1 MTARELRSAG
11 RPAIAVVAAIAV
23 LAATTAAVLSACG
36 SPLATA
42 GQSGAAGKLA
52 VVASFYPLQ
61 FATQQI
67 GGDHVVVTNLTKPGA
82 EPHEVEL
89 TPRDVAS
96 VSRAGLV
103 VYERGLQ
110 GAVDQA
116 VDSEAG
122 ERGLNVAP
130 AANLDLLFQP
140 GIGAPTRTSGGNA
153 PGTTDPHF
161 WLDPQRY
168 SDVATVIAQRLSSLD
183 PANKTDYVN
192 NAKALQDKLAAL
204 TGEFKAGL
212 ASCWRKEIVTSHSAF
227 GYLAQRFGMVQIA
240 INGLAPEQEPQP
252 SELAAV
258 STYARA
264 HGVTTIYAETLASPA
279 IAQAVARETG
289 ATLATLDPIEGLTT
303 ASHGK
308 DYFEIMRSNL
318 KALRTGQGCS

>member
-1 MTARELRSAG
+1 MAPRELPPAG
-11 RPAIAVVAAIAV
+11 PRVIAFVVAVAAV
-23 LAATTAAVLSACG
+23 AATALSACTQ
-36 SPLATA
+36 PLT
-42 GQSGAAGKLA
+42 AAGTLGARSKMA

-67 GGDHVVVTNLTKPGA
+67 GGDHVTVTNLTKPGA
-82 EPHEVEL
+82 EPHDVEL
-89 TPRDVAS
+89 TPREVAS
-96 VSRAGLV
+96 VSRARLV

-116 VDSEAG
+116 VESEAG
-122 ERGLNVAP
+122 DRGLDVAP

-140 GIGAPTRTSGGNA
+140 GIGTPTRTSGGNA

-183 PANKTDYVN
+183 PPNKADYFN
-192 NAKALQDKLAAL
+192 NAKSFQDKLAAL
-204 TGEFKAGL
+204 NGDFAAGL
-212 ASCWRKEIVTSHSAF
+212 ANCWRKEIVTSHSAF

-240 INGLAPEQEPQP
+240 INGLAPEQEPQA
-252 SELAAV
+252 SQLAAV
-258 STYARA
+258 STYAKA

-279 IAQAVARETG
+279 IAQAVAREAG
-289 ATLATLDPIEGLTT
+289 ARMATLDPIEGLTT
-303 ASHGK
+303 TSQGK

-318 KALRTGQGCS
+318 KSLQTGQGCS